1 MIIRPNE
8 LNFEN
13 EKYNVLIAG
22 FPGIGKT
29 TLACS
34 APKPL
39 VLDLDK
45 GISRVNAKFRQTT
58 SEVQTYEELL
68 DDLENTD
75 LSEFETI
82 VVDTGARL
90 LGLMKDWAIR
100 KEPKNGQTDGN
111 LTLKG
116 YGVVGK
122 EFMKFVNNIKYKYHK
137 HCVVIFHCSEQKDN
151 DITKLRISIE
161 GQSKDNIWQ
170 PMDLGGFMEII
181 GKDHTIGF
189 TNCERYFAKGSHG
202 IKGIWTI
209 PNPEET
215 GENNF
220 LTKLFEKM
228 TEQLQ
233 KESEEANKTNKEY
246 ENIMN
251 TIKPKIDAMTAENIL
266 DVQTLIQNTKHI
278 STSAKELKNI
288 FKNKLAELEMKWDK
302 ETKTYVKIEKAKKEK
317 GNE

>member
-1 MIIRPNE
+1 MIKKPNE
-8 LNFEN
+8 LNFDA
-13 EKYNVLIAG
+13 EKFNVLLAG

-45 GISRVNAKFRQTT
+45 GISRVNAKFRQDIADV
-58 SEVQTYEELL
+58 ETYEELL
-68 DDLENTD
+68 NDLETAD
-75 LSEFETI
+75 LSEYETI
-82 VVDTGARL
+82 VIDTGARL
-90 LGLMKDWAIR
+90 LDLMKSWAIR

-122 EFMKFVNNIKYKYHK
+122 EFMQFVNNIKYKYHK
-137 HCVVIFHCSEQKDN
+137 HCVVIFHAKEEKDG
-151 DITKLRISIE
+151 DLTKLRITIE
-161 GQSKDNIWQ
+161 GQSKDAVWQ

-202 IKGIWTI
+202 IKGIYTI

-220 LTKLFEKM
+220 LLKLFEKM
-228 TEQLQ
+228 TEQLKQ
-233 KESEEANKTNKEY
+233 ESAEANEQKSEY
-246 ENIMN
+246 EKVMN
-251 TIKPKIDAMTAENIL
+251 SIKPKIDSMTENNIL
-266 DVQTLIQNTKHI
+266 EIQELIKNAKQVA
-278 STSAKELKNI
+278 TSEKELKNA
-288 FKNKLAELEMKWDK
+288 FKNKLDELGMKYDAQ
-302 ETKTYVKIEKAKKEK
+302 TKKYIKK
-317 GNE
+317 

>member
-1 MIIRPNE
+1 MIIKPNQMS
-8 LNFEN
+8 FEN
-13 EKYNVLIAG
+13 QKYNVLIAG

-29 TLACS
+29 TLALS

-39 VLDLDK
+39 LLDFDK
-45 GISRVNAKFRQTT
+45 GISRVDARFRKDTA
-58 SEVQTYEELL
+58 EVQTYEELL
-68 DDLENTD
+68 TDLESAD
-75 LSEFETI
+75 LNDYETI

-90 LGLMKDWAIR
+90 LDLMKDWAIR

-122 EFMKFVNNIKYKYHK
+122 EFMRFINSIKYKLNK

-151 DITKLRISIE
+151 EMTKLRITIE
-161 GQSKDNIWQ
+161 GQSRENIWQ
-170 PMDLGGFMEII
+170 PMDLGGFMEVI

-202 IKGIWTI
+202 VKGIWTI

-220 LTKLFEKM
+220 LTKLFDKM
-228 TEQLQ
+228 TETLQ
-233 KESEEANKTNKEY
+233 ASSDLANKEKAEY
-246 ENIMN
+246 EKIIAE
-251 TIKPKIDAMTAENIL
+251 IKPKIDTMTEETIK
-266 DVQTLIQNTKHI
+266 DVQDVITNAKHI
-278 STSAKELKNI
+278 STSKKELTNM
-288 FKNKLAELEMKWDK
+288 FRNKLESLGMKWDGK
-302 ETKTYVKIEKAKKEK
+302 NYVKK
-317 GNE
+317 

>member
-1 MIIRPNE
+1 MIKKPNE
-8 LNFEN
+8 LNFDS
-13 EKYNVLIAG
+13 EKFNVLIAG

-45 GISRVNAKFRQTT
+45 GISRVNAKFRKDIADV
-58 SEVQTYEELL
+58 ETYEELL
-68 DDLENTD
+68 NDLESSD
-75 LSEFETI
+75 LSEYETI
-82 VVDTGARL
+82 VIDTGARL
-90 LGLMKDWAIR
+90 LDLMKGWAIR

-122 EFMKFVNNIKYKYHK
+122 EFMKFVNDIKYKYHK
-137 HCVVIFHCSEQKDN
+137 HCVVIFHAKEEKDN
-151 DITKLRISIE
+151 DITKLRITIE
-161 GQSKDNIWQ
+161 GQSKDAVWQ

-202 IKGIWTI
+202 IKGIYTI

-220 LTKLFEKM
+220 LSKLFEKM
-228 TEQLQ
+228 TEQLKQ
-233 KESEEANKTNKEY
+233 ESAEANVEKAEY
-246 ENIMN
+246 EKVMN
-251 TIKPKIDAMTAENIL
+251 EIKPKIDAMTEETIL
-266 DVQTLIQNTKHI
+266 SVQESIQNAKQVA
-278 STSAKELKNI
+278 TSEKELKNA
-288 FKNKLAELEMKWDK
+288 FKNKLDELGMKWDNK
-302 ETKTYVKIEKAKKEK
+302 TKTYVKK
-317 GNE
+317 

>member
-1 MIIRPNE
+1 MIKKPNE
-8 LNFEN
+8 LNFDA
-13 EKYNVLIAG
+13 EKFNVLLAG

-45 GISRVNAKFRQTT
+45 GISRVNAKFRQDIADV
-58 SEVQTYEELL
+58 ETYEELL
-68 DDLENTD
+68 NDLETAD
-75 LSEFETI
+75 LSEYETI
-82 VVDTGARL
+82 VIDTGARL
-90 LGLMKDWAIR
+90 LDLMKSWAIR

-122 EFMKFVNNIKYKYHK
+122 EFMQFVNNIKYKYHK
-137 HCVVIFHCSEQKDN
+137 HCVVIFHAKEEKDG
-151 DITKLRISIE
+151 DLTKLRITIE
-161 GQSKDNIWQ
+161 GQSKDAVWQ

-202 IKGIWTI
+202 IKGIYTI

-220 LTKLFEKM
+220 LSKLFEKM
-228 TEQLQ
+228 TEQLKQ
-233 KESEEANKTNKEY
+233 ESAEANEQKSEY
-246 ENIMN
+246 EKVMN
-251 TIKPKIDAMTAENIL
+251 SIKPKIDSMTENNIL
-266 DVQTLIQNTKHI
+266 EIQELIKNAKQVA
-278 STSAKELKNI
+278 TSEKELKNA
-288 FKNKLAELEMKWDK
+288 FKNKLDELGMKYDAQ
-302 ETKTYVKIEKAKKEK
+302 TKKYIKK
-317 GNE
+317 

>member
-1 MIIRPNE
+1 MIKKPNQ
-8 LNFEN
+8 LNFDD
-13 EKYNVLIAG
+13 EKFNVLIAG

-34 APKPL
+34 APRPL

-45 GISRVNAKFRQTT
+45 GISRVNAKFRKDIAD
-58 SEVQTYEELL
+58 VDTYEELL
-68 DDLENTD
+68 SDLETAD
-75 LSEFETI
+75 LSEYETI
-82 VVDTGARL
+82 VIDTGARL
-90 LGLMKDWAIR
+90 LDLMKSWAIR
-100 KEPKNGQTDGN
+100 KEPKNGQLDGN

-122 EFMKFVNNIKYKYHK
+122 EFMQFVNNVKYKYHK
-137 HCVVIFHCSEQKDN
+137 HCVVIFHAKEEKDN
-151 DITKLRISIE
+151 DLTKLRITIE
-161 GQSKDNIWQ
+161 GQSKDAVWQ

-228 TEQLQ
+228 TEQLK
-233 KESEEANKTNKEY
+233 KESAEANVQKNEY
-246 ENIMN
+246 DKVMN
-251 TIKPKIDAMTAENIL
+251 EIKPKIDAMTEDTITK
-266 DVQTLIQNTKHI
+266 VQDLIKNAKHI
-278 STSAKELKNI
+278 STSEKELKNM
-288 FKNKLAELEMKWDK
+288 FKNKLDELGVKWDK
-302 ETKTYVKIEKAKKEK
+302 TANAYIKK
-317 GNE
+317 

>member
-1 MIIRPNE
+1 MIIRPSE
-8 LNFEN
+8 LNFDN

-39 VLDLDK
+39 LLDLDR
-45 GISRVNAKFRQTT
+45 GISRVNAKFRQV
-58 SEVQTYEELL
+58 SAEVQSYDELL
-68 DDLENTD
+68 LDLENTD

-90 LGLMKDWAIR
+90 LDLMKEWAIK
-100 KEPKNGQTDGN
+100 KEPKNGQSDGN

-122 EFMKFVNNIKYKYHK
+122 EFMRFVNSIKYKYNK

-181 GKDHTIGF
+181 GDKHTIGF

-202 IKGIWTI
+202 IKGVWTI

-233 KESEEANKTNKEY
+233 KDSEEANKIKAQY
-246 ENIMN
+246 ESIMN
-251 TIKPKIDAMTAENIL
+251 ELKPKIAEMTEETIE
-266 DVQTLIQNTKHI
+266 DVQELIKSANHI
-278 STSAKELKNI
+278 STSEKELKNI
-288 FKNKLAELEMKWDK
+288 FKNKLDELNMRWDK
-302 ETKTYVKIEKAKKEK
+302 ETKQYVKVS
-317 GNE
+317 